1 MILHP
6 GIGEHLHFEDFR
18 ELMEDEAVSTE
29 WAERML
35 HLRYCEECRQEI
47 RERFPAQAPRLLERL
62 FPWLRAATPDVDGPA
77 NNSWKRWEDF
87 QKEDVQA
94 ALACQQALAQE
105 EEEAVELWR
114 RFREYDEAQWSL
126 LLSNHPRVQTFGMVR
141 LLLRRARAS
150 WRSNP
155 KRAEVLTR
163 AALGIFEHFP
173 WDRYHRLQ
181 VEQSHALAW
190 GYLAN
195 ALRGQGRLE
204 EADTA
209 LSRAEALLPAEFS
222 LLEEA
227 WLWRFKT
234 SLRRAQ
240 RRFDDAKRFAR
251 KSQSRFRKLRDP
263 ETPWLVLLEAFV
275 QGECGELEESE
286 TLIRRLLDQASV
298 PSLPPEVHF
307 LAIQHLTVTLA
318 LQGRG
323 LEARRRLRELEQRA
337 DEFPEPLSQA
347 RLVWTRGLV
356 LDALAQW
363 PRASGCYRQ
372 ARRVFVDWRNA
383 YDVALVSLDLAAVE
397 LEQGHTGEAAKLASE
412 MVPIF
417 RSLKIERET
426 LAALRLLAQALRQG
440 EASVSA
446 VREAAWRLRAPG
458 RSVDK
463 QTSPGS

>member
-1 MILHP
+1 MLHP
-6 GIGEHLHFEDFR
+6 GIGEHLRFEDIR
-18 ELMEDEAVSTE
+18 ELIEDEAVSTE

-35 HLRYCEECRQEI
+35 HLRFCEDCRQEM

-62 FPWLRAATPDVDGPA
+62 FPRLRAATPDVDGPA
-77 NNSWKRWEDF
+77 NTSWKRWENLPEADLR
-87 QKEDVQA
+87 A
-94 ALACQQALAQE
+94 ALACQRALAHE

-114 RFREYDEAQWSL
+114 RFRDHDEAQWSL
-126 LLSNHPRVQTFGMVR
+126 LISNHPRIQTFGMVR
-141 LLLRRARAS
+141 LLLRRAKAS

-155 KRAEVLTR
+155 RRAETLTR
-163 AALGIFEHFP
+163 AALGILDHLP
-173 WDRYHRLQ
+173 RDRYHRLQ
-181 VEQSHALAW
+181 VEQTHTLAW

-204 EADTA
+204 QADSA
-209 LSRAEALLPAEFS
+209 LSRAEALLPGEFS

-240 RRFDDAKRFAR
+240 RRFEDARRFAR
-251 KSQSRFRKLRDP
+251 KSKCRFRKLRDP
-263 ETPWLVLLEAFV
+263 EAPWLVLLEAFV
-275 QGECGELEESE
+275 VRECGELEESE
-286 TLIRRLLDQASV
+286 TLIRHLLEQTPV
-298 PSLPPEVHF
+298 PSFPPEVHF

-323 LEARRRLRELEQRA
+323 LEARRRLRELERRA

-347 RLVWTRGLV
+347 RLAWTRGLV
-356 LDALAQW
+356 FDALAQW
-363 PRASGCYRQ
+363 PRAAECYRT

-397 LEQGHTGEAAKLASE
+397 LEQGHTAEAAKLASE
-412 MVPIF
+412 ILPIF

-426 LAALRLLAQALRQG
+426 LAALRLLAGALHQG
-440 EASVSA
+440 EVTVSA

-458 RSVDK
+458 YSAEK
-463 QTSPGS
+463 QTPPGS